1 MIRKLG
7 FSQVQFLLLLFVI
20 ISVGGF
26 LLLQYKSVSS
36 LQRAELANAWIRTIE
51 GNQWNNYSQLG
62 EDGTIDTIFKNIGT
76 KDKIYVEFGVEDCQ
90 VQCNTKRL
98 RETGW
103 DVKNSLL
110 MDGGHSNPD
119 INLHQVIFW
128 PSNIVKHFERFGVP
142 YTFDLLS
149 VDTDAYDWF
158 MLEAIFKAQ
167 YKPRVVVTEINIC
180 FDPEDAK
187 SIMLPKDGKSFERW
201 DGTMYHGSSIQALSY
216 MFNRF
221 DYSLVFC
228 NFINCFAVRD
238 DALGAFIRRPFS
250 DIYENAKTHLC
261 AVGHRCDYSNRSMA
275 VIDPSGHWLGDT
287 DQGLGSPGIRHTGCN
302 PGVPDKK
309 PYIEDVPQAED
320 KPYIS

>member
-7 FSQVQFLLLLFVI
+7 FSQVQLLLLLFVI

-26 LLLQYKSVSS
+26 WLFQYKSVSS

-76 KDKIYVEFGVEDCQ
+76 KDKIYVEFGVESCQ
-90 VQCNTKRL
+90 RECNTKRL

-128 PSNIVKHFERFGVP
+128 PSNIVNHFERFGVP
-142 YTFDLLS
+142 YKFDLLS
-149 VDTDAYDWF
+149 VDTDNYEWF
-158 MLEAIFKAQ
+158 MLEAIFKAG
-167 YKPRVVVTEINIC
+167 YKPRLVVTEINRC

-187 SIMLPKDGKSFERW
+187 SITPPKDGKSWERW
-201 DGTMYHGSSIQALSY
+201 DGTEHHGASILALNY
-216 MFNRF
+216 LFNRF

-228 NFINCFAVRD
+228 NLINCFAVRD
-238 DALGAFIRRPFS
+238 DALGVLIRRPLS
-250 DIYENAKTHLC
+250 EIYATARKPGC
-261 AVGHRCDYSNRSMA
+261 AHFCDYSNRSMA

-287 DQGLGSPGIRHTGCN
+287 DKGLGSPGIRHAKCR
-302 PGVPDKK
+302 PGVLAKK
-309 PYIEDVPQAED
+309 PYIVDIPQAED
-320 KPYIS
+320 KP